1 MNDINKICFA
11 YPTLLQPDGPSEHG
25 YTPDP
30 LITGIEKGSE
40 HTVVVTAGLMMSI
53 DIRVFTFIDILLNGE
68 TISTDKGDLD
78 GHYENLKVNY
88 IDDSQV
94 ILLSSMH
101 VKGVQFNNSGTYEV
115 RIKLFEVDDNNIKKE
130 NVIDCY
136 SSYFHVLVK
145 DGE

>member
-11 YPTLLQPDGPSEHG
+11 YPTLLQPDEPSEQG
-25 YTPDP
+25 YIPDP
-30 LITGIEKGSE
+30 LIAGIEKGSE
-40 HTVVVTAGLMMSI
+40 HTVVVTVGLMISVDLRI
-53 DIRVFTFIDILLNGE
+53 FTFIDILLDGKI
-68 TISTDKGDLD
+68 ISLDEGDSD

-101 VKGVQFNNSGTYEV
+101 VKDVKFHKSGTYEI
-115 RIKLFEVDDNNIKKE
+115 RIKLFEVDDDGVKKGD
-130 NVIDCY
+130 VIDCY